1 MINFIIFLEIF
12 DNYIMN
18 EKHINDEVQ
27 PISNKR
33 ARIDNQDSKIIVPTA
48 KYRTPGGIIRFKFF
62 STDDFVIFKEKH
74 VIKKGLCNQCNVSIH
89 SSNIINKLLKKVNL
103 RTMTPNFQKYILNII
118 LTLRRYVNN
127 DVIYMILERLE
138 FPDFIHILNKQLL
151 KLGFSSQ
158 LINCIE
164 SRIETDDGRS
174 KLLPNLLKSIIKY
187 QKLQQ
192 RLFSFE
198 TNSMFDFDK
207 GIIYNSLRSSN
218 TIIYNDNL
226 NNFLRFVEIIYNAF
240 GDKLIYVKKVYLEL
254 KGLEN
259 LIEKINLNYNLI
271 TNNYYNDVG
280 LLYNIIEEAYKVREH
295 IIVLCVM
302 TIISNSANMT
312 FCKGNIC
319 LNQEF
324 RYTYIC
330 PNLRE
335 TQLFQQSSESVPL
348 DIYNF
353 AEAFGNKDVKFPI
366 NIIDFLNLKPK
377 SSKIKTKSYNHKLDN
392 YQGMFDNFLK
402 KIDLEVINNFT
413 EYLPLRAAKPK
424 YKSLTQEQ
432 KSKLSYDF
440 ARRRSIQM
448 EIAKEED
455 SNDSDDEKYDR
466 FMDGYAIKYELPQP
480 RS

>member
-1 MINFIIFLEIF
+1 
-12 DNYIMN
+12 MN
-18 EKHINDEVQ
+18 DKRINDEVQ

-62 STDDFVIFKEKH
+62 STDDFVIFKGKH

-127 DVIYMILERLE
+127 DVIYKILERLE

-158 LINCIE
+158 LIKGIE

-192 RLFSFE
+192 TLFSFE
-198 TNSMFDFDK
+198 TNSMFDFYK
-207 GIIYNSLRSSN
+207 GIIYYSLRSSN

-226 NNFLRFVEIIYNAF
+226 NNLLRFVDIIYNAF
-240 GDKLIYVKKVYLEL
+240 GDKLIYVKKVYLEF

-259 LIEKINLNYNLI
+259 LIEKINLK

-302 TIISNSANMT
+302 TMISNSANMT

-324 RYTYIC
+324 GYTYLC

-353 AEAFGNKDVKFPI
+353 ADAFGNKDVKFPI
-366 NIIDFLNLKPK
+366 NIIDLLNLKPK
-377 SSKIKTKSYNHKLDN
+377 SSKIKTKSFTHKLDN

-413 EYLPLRAAKPK
+413 EYLPLRPSKPK
-424 YKSLTQEQ
+424 YKPLTQEQ
-432 KSKLSYDF
+432 KSKLSLDF

-448 EIAKEED
+448 EIEAEED
-455 SNDSDDEKYDR
+455 SSDSDDEKYDR
-466 FMDGYAIKYELPQP
+466 FMLEHAKKYELPQP
-480 RS
+480 RSLEGEGPAY